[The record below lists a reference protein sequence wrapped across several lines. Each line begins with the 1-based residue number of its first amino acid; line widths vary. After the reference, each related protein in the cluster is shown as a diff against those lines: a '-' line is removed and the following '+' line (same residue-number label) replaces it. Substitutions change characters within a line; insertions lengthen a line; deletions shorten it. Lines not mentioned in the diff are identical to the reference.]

1 LKNGPELG
9 NSGPLKKEIFFVS
22 GSRRFDSLDDCCAC
36 CTSIQKFLDP
46 CGVQGQSQVNRK
58 GTNGYSCEEDGN
70 ADRRFD
76 HCPDFS
82 VDHVVL
88 LLFQPRGI
96 NVRQQMCQR
105 SNHSKDLSP
114 LDEVPVNFF

>member
-1 LKNGPELG
+1 MKNGPEWEY
-9 NSGPLKKEIFFVS
+9 SGPLKKEIFFLS
-22 GSRRFDSLDDCCAC
+22 GSWRFDSLNDCCAG

-46 CGVQGQSQVNRK
+46 GGVQGQRQVNRERSD
-58 GTNGYSCEEDGN
+58 GNCCEEDGN

-105 SNHSKDLSP
+105 CNHSKDLSS
-114 LDEVPVNFF
+114 LDEVPMNLL

>member
-1 LKNGPELG
+1 LKNGPESL
-9 NSGPLKKEIFFVS
+9 NPGPLKKEIFVLS
-22 GSRRFDSLDDCCAC
+22 GSWRFDSLYDCRRCCA
-36 CTSIQKFLDP
+36 SIQKFLDP
-46 CGVQGQSQVNRK
+46 CGVQGQCQVNRK
-58 GTNGYSCEEDGN
+58 RSNGYCCEEDGN

-96 NVRQQMCQR
+96 NVRQQMRQR
-105 SNHSKDLSP
+105 CNHSKDLSP
-114 LDEVPVNFF
+114 LDEVPMNFF